1 MMKTVLMATAA
12 ILTMTGAASALDFGS
27 TNLQLNSTI
36 VAEYD
41 TSVEEYTT
49 TYTPELRYIPVEGL
63 SVYAETDFDLQDIE
77 FAGATIGAEY
87 YPGVAKLD
95 LVTYV
100 KSTSDADFNFDG
112 AIIGAE
118 LNF

>member
-1 MMKTVLMATAA
+1 MMKTTLMAAVA
-12 ILTMTGAASALDFGS
+12 VLTMAGAASALDFGS
-27 TNLQLNSTI
+27 NLQLNSTV

-41 TSVEEYTT
+41 TTAEVYTT
-49 TYTPELRYIPVEGL
+49 TYTPELLFVPAEGL
-63 SVYAETDFDLQDIE
+63 SVYMNTDFDLQDVD
-77 FAGATIGAEY
+77 FAGVTVGAEY
-87 YPGVAKLD
+87 YPGVANID
-95 LVTYV
+95 LVTYI